1 METSDQAMG
10 PGAGTRH
17 LLSLTVQDFEEVVK
31 VTKPEPDLDRLI
43 AKTEAVKVLDHDM
56 VMEVEYCGRDE
67 TTDGDEA
74 AVLGGRTCPQ
84 VMKPTRS
91 W

>member
-1 METSDQAMG
+1 M
-10 PGAGTRH
+10 
-17 LLSLTVQDFEEVVK
+17 VK

-56 VMEVEYCGRDE
+56 VMEVEYFGE
-67 TTDGDEA
+67 DGGA
-74 AVLGGRTCPQ
+74 LVCPQ
-84 VMKPTRS
+84 VTKPTRS

>member
-1 METSDQAMG
+1 MMNG
-10 PGAGTRH
+10 MN
-17 LLSLTVQDFEEVVK
+17 VQDFEEVVK
-31 VTKPEPDLDRLI
+31 VTKPEPDLERTWNLI

-74 AVLGGRTCPQ
+74 AVVCLRWKDVPSSDETY
-84 VMKPTRS
+84 
-91 W
+91 